1 MDLDDVPWK
10 LEADAMPRYKLI
22 SCNVFQRELCA
33 ALARQ
38 AGLVDPEFMALGLH
52 ERPELL
58 RTALQERIDAVSA
71 ASDAAAGETS
81 SWGGAAEKKYDA
93 ILLGYGLCG
102 NGLAGLQ
109 ARSIPLVLPRA
120 HDCCTLL
127 LGSRAAFL
135 EHFGDS
141 LSASW
146 SSAGYIERGT
156 TYFRSSD
163 MGKTV
168 GYGIEYDELVEKYG
182 EENAAFVWETMH
194 PVIEEAQ
201 LRFIETEETAGL
213 GYAELMRK
221 RAAEEGKEFVLYKGS
236 SRLLAALIAGGWE
249 AEEFLV
255 VPPGKKIEPSYDHD
269 RIFEAR

>member
-1 MDLDDVPWK
+1 VR
-10 LEADAMPRYKLI
+10 RYKLI

-33 ALARQ
+33 AI
-38 AGLVDPEFMALGLH
+38 AGQPHLIDPEFLALGLH

-58 RTALQERIDAVSA
+58 RTALQDRIDAVSA
-71 ASDAAAGETS
+71 ASDATADTPAA
-81 SWGGAAEKKYDA
+81 WGAAAEKAYDA

-141 LSASW
+141 LSSSW
-146 SSAGYIERGT
+146 SSAGYIERGS

-163 MGKTV
+163 MGRSI
-168 GYGIEYDELVEKYG
+168 GYGIEYAELVGKYG
-182 EENAAFVWETMH
+182 EENAAYVWETMH
-194 PVIEEAQ
+194 PVIEETQ
-201 LRFIETEETAGL
+201 LRYIETDETAGL
-213 GYAELMRK
+213 GYAERMR
-221 RAAEEGKEFVLYKGS
+221 AQATLEGKEFVLYRGS
-236 SRLLAALIAGGWE
+236 TRLLRALIAGGWDE
-249 AEEFLV
+249 EEFLI
-255 VPPGKKIEPSYDHD
+255 VPPGARVEPSYDHE
-269 RIFEAR
+269 RIFDAR

>member
-1 MDLDDVPWK
+1 MQ
-10 LEADAMPRYKLI
+10 RYKLI

-33 ALARQ
+33 GLARQ
-38 AGLVDPEFMALGLH
+38 PGLVDPEFMALGLH
-52 ERPELL
+52 EKPELL
-58 RTALQERIDAVSA
+58 RTALQERIDAVSE
-71 ASDAAAGETS
+71 ASDAAAVGTAS
-81 SWGGAAEKKYDA
+81 SWGGAAEKRYDA

-102 NGLAGLQ
+102 NGLAGIQ

-163 MGKTV
+163 MGKSI
-168 GYGIEYDELVEKYG
+168 GYGMEYEELVEKYG

-194 PVIEEAQ
+194 PVIEEPQ
-201 LRFIETEETAGL
+201 LRFIETDETAGL

-221 RAAEEGKEFVLYKGS
+221 RAAEEGKEFVLYRGS
-236 SRLLAALIAGGWE
+236 SRLLYALIAGGWDE
-249 AEEFLV
+249 EEFLV
-255 VPPGKKIEPSYDHD
+255 VPPGATIEPSYDHD
-269 RIFEAR
+269 RIFTAR